1 MAKSCPSAQYVPPI
15 RPIHMAVSQSTLQQQ
30 RPCCHVAVRVVHVLR
45 PSVSRRRAIRDLT
58 PVRNA
63 EPIAAIPTE
72 FAKLRLSRIE
82 FWEMTP
88 TKLVSVVIAIVFETP
103 VSLPANHVDFKPPSL
118 CLSYRTFS
126 SFCERACELGRHFLG
141 QFLSSAKL
149 RFKEGRKEGRSVVR
163 ARW

>member
-1 MAKSCPSAQYVPPI
+1 
-15 RPIHMAVSQSTLQQQ
+15 
-30 RPCCHVAVRVVHVLR
+30 
-45 PSVSRRRAIRDLT
+45 
-58 PVRNA
+58 
-63 EPIAAIPTE
+63 
-72 FAKLRLSRIE
+72 
-82 FWEMTP
+82 MTP

-149 RFKEGRKEGRSVVR
+149 RFKEGKSER
-163 ARW
+163 ARQMVSLDIPLGRPRERVRQQQQPRCTFSKIVQCLSDIVTTSGQGQNSHNIQ